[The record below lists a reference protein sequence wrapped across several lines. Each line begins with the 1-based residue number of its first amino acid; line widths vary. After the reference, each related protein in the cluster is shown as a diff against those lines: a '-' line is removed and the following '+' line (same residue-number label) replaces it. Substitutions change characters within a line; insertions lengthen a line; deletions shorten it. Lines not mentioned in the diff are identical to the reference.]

1 MATTIKKPSDT
12 KVTAASEQA
21 VRSWDEMTENV
32 NGGRTSIGTDKSAGD
47 EDTIK
52 RIRIGIV
59 GKNYLSQSVKVSA
72 DPKSCELLEI
82 EGTKELDSLIEWR
95 PNLVFICTD
104 IPLLKNDSLDDAEFI
119 NTVSKISKQTEAGVC
134 IKTSLNI
141 ETFER
146 LVSAVGID
154 SVMNKL
160 IYSPEI
166 EETLEGVL
174 NSETVLVGGYG
185 KALESH
191 VDVLTN
197 LSTYLMKNVITGSFN
212 TIIFTK
218 LGLSGWKAVK
228 QTYFNQLHNA
238 IMDIGGANP
247 STVRRNILKSKGKDD
262 HLVLPVF
269 FRSQSDD
276 SVTLKQARAYGG
288 EYLNSDVKMFV
299 SMIDKLPLLEECI
312 NLRNLKD

>member
-32 NGGRTSIGTDKSAGD
+32 NGGRTSVDKDSITES
-47 EDTIK
+47 EDTLK
-52 RIRIGIV
+52 RMRIGII
-59 GKNYLSQSVKVSA
+59 GKNYLSQSVKISA
-72 DPKSCELLEI
+72 DPKSCELLEV
-82 EGTKELDSLIEWR
+82 EGTKELDTLIEWK
-95 PNLVFICTD
+95 PNLVFICND

-119 NTVSKISKQTEAGVC
+119 NSVSKIAKQTQAGIC

-146 LVSAVGID
+146 MVSAVGVDPI
-154 SVMNKL
+154 MNKV

-185 KALESH
+185 KALEAH

-238 IMDIGGANP
+238 IMEIGGANP
-247 STVRRNILKSKGKDD
+247 SVVRRNILKSKSADD

-269 FRSQSDD
+269 FRSQGDD
-276 SVTLKQARAYGG
+276 GITLKQARAYGG